1 MNAEAPSR
9 DQAQRPAAHSP
20 DRAAA
25 GLKRIDPW
33 FLGAAALFAGALAAA
48 AYPAFRAQ
56 PGSGPGL
63 LLLAG
68 LAGVA
73 LLSLFAFRGSGTER
87 AEGVSA
93 DQLIGALE
101 EAAALVA
108 PDGRILAAN
117 DPWRAASGD
126 APRLPRGKSAP
137 ALFAAMASARAGR
150 PGRALV
156 RLGDHEFESVVSA
169 FPGGRFLVR
178 AAAEG
183 VLAEPLLLSYAPQ
196 AARAA
201 PADAPAA
208 AAVPDPAHARDAY
221 AAAAPFG
228 AAALDNDDPFEAAIV
243 QANET
248 LQAQMPDRARPGARF
263 ADLFS
268 PASVEEARRKFASG
282 SNGPI
287 EVELALETPHAAHL
301 YLAWDG
307 GRRLVYVIDVSEQKQ
322 LELQIAQA
330 GKMQA
335 IGQLAGGVAHDFNN
349 LLTAIQLRLD
359 ALLQRHPVGD
369 PSYADLMET
378 RQLGV
383 RAADLVR
390 NLLAFSRKQTV
401 QRRTLDLGELISEFE
416 VMLRRMLRED
426 TRLETEYGRDL
437 PGVRVDKSQLENAVM
452 NLALNARDA
461 MKVQGG
467 GMVRIKTARI
477 SLAEARAMGWADA
490 PQSGEAGADCAM
502 IEVSDTGPGVPPAL
516 RAKIFEP
523 FFTTKALGEGTGLG
537 LATVYGI
544 IEQAEGSIVLE
555 EQKPGQGAVFRIF
568 LPAYPAPAAA
578 EPPATTGDPAPQAK
592 APARDLSGAG
602 KILFVEDEDRVRDV
616 AARLLRDRGYEV
628 IEACDGEEAL
638 ALAEANSGAIDMMI
652 SDVIMP
658 GMDGPS
664 LLKLARQYLGE
675 APVMFISGYAEAEFS
690 DLLEGERNISFL
702 PKPLDIKTLA
712 ERVKQELRA
721 A

>member
-1 MNAEAPSR
+1 M
-9 DQAQRPAAHSP
+9 
-20 DRAAA
+20 AAA
-25 GLKRIDPW
+25 GPELKPARSRLFDPW
-33 FLGAAALFAGALAAA
+33 FLGAAVLFAGALAAA

-63 LLLAG
+63 LLLFG

-73 LLSLFAFRGSGTER
+73 LLSIFAFRGSGSSER
-87 AEGVSA
+87 SPEGFGLSDLVE
-93 DQLIGALE
+93 ALE
-101 EAAALVA
+101 EPAAIVA
-108 PDGRILAAN
+108 SDGRILGAN
-117 DPWRAASGD
+117 GRWRTHDKGAS
-126 APRLPRGKSAP
+126 RLPRGKQAP
-137 ALFAAMASARAGR
+137 ALFAAMAAARAGQ
-150 PGRALV
+150 PGRALL
-156 RLGDHEFESVVSA
+156 RLGDQEFESSVSSFA
-169 FPGGRFLVR
+169 PGRFLIR

-183 VLAEPLLLSYAPQ
+183 VLAEPLLLAYAPAQ
-196 AARAA
+196 LPG
-201 PADAPAA
+201 PAKEEP
-208 AAVPDPAHARDAY
+208 VLDPRKRDAY
-221 AAAAPFG
+221 ASGAPFG
-228 AAALDNDDPFEAAIV
+228 AAVLDHNDPFEASIV
-243 QANET
+243 QANAT
-248 LQAQMPDRARPGARF
+248 LEKIAPNRVRPGDKF
-263 ADLFS
+263 AALFD
-268 PASVEEARRKFASG
+268 PAGVEEARRKIKAG

-287 EVELALETPHAAHL
+287 EIGLALDPPRAAQL
-301 YLAWDG
+301 YLSWDG
-307 GRRLVYVIDVSEQKQ
+307 DKRLVYVIDVSEQKQ

-369 PSYADLMET
+369 PSYADLNET

-461 MKVQGG
+461 MKAQGG
-467 GMVRIKTARI
+467 GVVRIGTARVTA
-477 SLAEARAMGWADA
+477 AEARAMGWAEA
-490 PQSGEAGADCAM
+490 PQSGDCAL
-502 IEVSDTGPGVPPAL
+502 IEVSDTGPGVPPEL
-516 RAKIFEP
+516 RSKIFEP

-544 IEQAEGSIVLE
+544 VEQADGAIVLDE
-555 EQKPGQGAVFRIF
+555 YRTGQGAVFRIF
-568 LPAYPAPAAA
+568 LPAYAEPVAAAETHAPAAHAPAAA
-578 EPPATTGDPAPQAK
+578 PVAPR
-592 APARDLSGAG
+592 PVARDLSGAG

-628 IEACDGEEAL
+628 IEASDGEEAL
-638 ALAEANSGAIDMMI
+638 VLAEANSGAIDMMI

-664 LLKLARQYLGE
+664 LLKQARKYLGE

-690 DLLEGERNISFL
+690 DLLEGESNVSFL